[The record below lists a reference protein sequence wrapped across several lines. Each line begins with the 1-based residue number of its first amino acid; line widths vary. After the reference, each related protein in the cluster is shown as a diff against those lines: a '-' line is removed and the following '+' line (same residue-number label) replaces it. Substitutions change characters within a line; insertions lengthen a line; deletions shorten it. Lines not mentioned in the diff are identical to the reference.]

1 MPCFRWLLRLFGSS
15 QLNRICIY
23 NTAYTKPRVLRNT
36 SPLGDDLEFDLSYLF
51 GLSYERALKSPMHR
65 SGASARYWARLRLMV
80 RSLVTA
86 CRTSDSSWETRA
98 QTLRLILKGL
108 LNGITRA
115 YNYQLTDTCYSAD
128 GLPARHDMYGICT
141 RRD

>member
-51 GLSYERALKSPMHR
+51 GLSYERAFKSPMHR
-65 SGASARYWARLRLMV
+65 SRCVGALLGKAPPDGDSPW
-80 RSLVTA
+80 SLHVGHLTA
-86 CRTSDSSWETRA
+86 V
-98 QTLRLILKGL
+98 G
-108 LNGITRA
+108 
-115 YNYQLTDTCYSAD
+115 
-128 GLPARHDMYGICT
+128 RHVSVAG
-141 RRD
+141 